1 MKGKTTAYT
10 VFLWLVNWLSLTT
23 CIGFPGGSEVKN
35 PPANAGDVGS
45 IPLLGRFPWRR
56 KWQPTP
62 VFLPGKS
69 QGQRSLVG
77 WSPQGRLRVRHDLV
91 TKPQQSY
98 VYYLFL
104 KKILQAKWVGAK
116 LCRITLIS
124 SQKSPHKQLSC
135 LKAGANLVS
144 RKTLQLLGTSE
155 QNPEDTNYTPALVL
169 SNVSICPKERISCPL
184 KGCNLTA
191 HAPQPLD
198 SEDPLPLCALGHI

>member
-62 VFLPGKS
+62 GFLPGKS

-77 WSPQGRLRVRHDLV
+77 
-91 TKPQQSY
+91 
-98 VYYLFL
+98 
-104 KKILQAKWVGAK
+104 
-116 LCRITLIS
+116 
-124 SQKSPHKQLSC
+124 
-135 LKAGANLVS
+135 
-144 RKTLQLLGTSE
+144 
-155 QNPEDTNYTPALVL
+155 
-169 SNVSICPKERISCPL
+169 
-184 KGCNLTA
+184 
-191 HAPQPLD
+191 
-198 SEDPLPLCALGHI
+198 